1 MLQTL
6 PATIT
11 DVLMLVLDVTEKTTA
26 EITAM
31 NRIAVI
37 RQKMRVIVKKCVK
50 PSVMAVKYLI
60 SHGSFVKQIVASK
73 WSRTHFANIPGIQQN
88 VLDLRHLIKLKK
100 KFHRLFSIKTYR
112 LFSIITYAQMIS
124 QQPKHLN
131 LYIAVI

>member
-26 EITAM
+26 ETTVM

-60 SHGSFVKQIVASK
+60 SHGSFVSK
-73 WSRTHFANIPGIQQN
+73 SLLPSGPARILPISPVSN
-88 VLDLRHLIKLKK
+88 
-100 KFHRLFSIKTYR
+100 KTC
-112 LFSIITYAQMIS
+112 
-124 QQPKHLN
+124 
-131 LYIAVI
+131 

>member
-26 EITAM
+26 ETTAM

-37 RQKMRVIVKKCVK
+37 RQNMRVIVKKFVK

-60 SHGSFVKQIVASK
+60 SYGSFVKQIVASK
-73 WSRTHFANIPGIQQN
+73 WSSTHFANIPRIQQN

-100 KFHRLFSIKTYR
+100 IP
-112 LFSIITYAQMIS
+112 SIIF
-124 QQPKHLN
+124 H
-131 LYIAVI
+131 

>member
-11 DVLMLVLDVTEKTTA
+11 DVLMLVLDVTEKTTV
-26 EITAM
+26 ETTVM

-60 SHGSFVKQIVASK
+60 SHGSFVKQIVAHAFCQYPPYPTK
-73 WSRTHFANIPGIQQN
+73 RARFAAF
-88 VLDLRHLIKLKK
+88 DKTKK
-100 KFHRLFSIKTYR
+100 KIHRLFSIKTYR

-131 LYIAVI
+131 LYIALI